1 VLKTAE
7 LVEVL
12 RAALQPLSAQVE
24 QALVSGSVARQNDTA
39 RSDVNLLVVGQDLAC
54 DALLAALEGAGQT
67 LRHKVNPALCT
78 EADLRTRRASDTA
91 FIQHVLQHVMQQLMQ
106 HVIQP
111 PDSMCDTALASLGNG
126 AERARATRRVMAHR
140 WRAFDM
146 LAQTLD

>member
-1 VLKTAE
+1 
-7 LVEVL
+7 
-12 RAALQPLSAQVE
+12 
-24 QALVSGSVARQNDTA
+24 VARQNDTA

-67 LRHKVNPALCT
+67 LRRKGNPALCT

-91 FIQHVLQHVMQQLMQ
+91 FIQHVMQRVMQ
-106 HVIQP
+106 HAIQP
-111 PDSMCDTALASLGNG
+111 PNSMCDTALASLGNG

>member
-1 VLKTAE
+1 MLKTAE
-7 LVEVL
+7 LAEVL
-12 RAALQPLSAQVE
+12 RAALQPLSAQAE

-67 LRHKVNPALCT
+67 LRRKGNPALCT

-91 FIQHVLQHVMQQLMQ
+91 FIQHVMQRVMQ
-106 HVIQP
+106 HAIQP
-111 PDSMCDTALASLGNG
+111 PNSMRDTALASLGNG
-126 AERARATRRVMAHR
+126 AGRARATRRVMAHR

>member
-7 LVEVL
+7 LAEVL

-39 RSDVNLLVVGQDLAC
+39 QSDVNLLVVGQDLAC
-54 DALLAALEGAGQT
+54 DALLASLEGAGQT
-67 LRHKVNPALCT
+67 LRRKGNPALCT

-91 FIQHVLQHVMQQLMQ
+91 FIQHVMQRVMQ

-111 PDSMCDTALASLGNG
+111 PDNMCDTALASLGNG
-126 AERARATRRVMAHR
+126 AGRARATRRVMAHR

>member
-1 VLKTAE
+1 MLKTAE
-7 LVEVL
+7 LAEVL

-39 RSDVNLLVVGQDLAC
+39 QSDVNLLVVGQDLAC
-54 DALLAALEGAGQT
+54 DALLAGLEGAGQT
-67 LRHKVNPALCT
+67 LRRKGNPALCT

-91 FIQHVLQHVMQQLMQ
+91 FIQHVMQRVMQ

-111 PDSMCDTALASLGNG
+111 PNSMRDRALASLGNG
-126 AERARATRRVMAHR
+126 AGRARATRRVMAHR